1 MQSAIPSPAVRVS
14 NVSLNYYTPERETL
28 ALSNVSLDIE
38 EGDFVAIVGSS
49 GCGKSTLLSL
59 VSPVPPLPLLCPC
72 DSASPSTSERVGRS

>member
-38 EGDFVAIVGSS
+38 
-49 GCGKSTLLSL
+49 
-59 VSPVPPLPLLCPC
+59 
-72 DSASPSTSERVGRS
+72 